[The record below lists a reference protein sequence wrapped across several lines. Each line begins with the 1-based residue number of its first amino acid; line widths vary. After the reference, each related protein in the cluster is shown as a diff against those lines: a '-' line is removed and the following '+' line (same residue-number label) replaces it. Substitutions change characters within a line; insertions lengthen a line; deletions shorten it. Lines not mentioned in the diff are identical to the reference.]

1 MTGLKNPI
9 RHGPVHSG
17 LWRLGVPVN
26 VPARA
31 LKAAKLT
38 PHRPTRNDKTPRQL
52 RHLPRGPGLLRGLE
66 GRCSIQLSY
75 RRVPVFCEVST
86 REASF
91 SGAGTGLRPVII
103 AGVGLVGRGSR
114 SAPAPSS
121 CTLAELINGFA
132 PVLPISATAV
142 LVCWV
147 VSSVK
152 QMASFIG
159 GRPRRD
165 WWPEQ
170 G

>member
-1 MTGLKNPI
+1 MCPGRVAMTGLKNPI

-38 PHRPTRNDKTPRQL
+38 PHRPTRNDKT
-52 RHLPRGPGLLRGLE
+52 PGLLRGLE